1 MGLGMALAGLG
12 ALAKVGTGIVQG
24 IKANKL
30 EKQNIR
36 PVEQVQ
42 NEYFQ
47 NVADAERM
55 AQGGMQAQQYN
66 NAQQGIQ
73 RNQQGVLRVLG
84 RSASPGAGL
93 ASLLRGSN
101 DAQMNLDVNDA
112 NMRTQN
118 QRLLMSQRGVLAGQK
133 QNAFDWNQKSK
144 YLAQAS
150 RIQALRGAGAQ
161 NLMGGFN
168 DVVGMGT
175 ASEQPTSGLSG
186 LGSIGAGA
194 GTGLNA
200 ALQASMFAL

>member
-66 NAQQGIQ
+66 NNQQGIQ
-73 RNQQGVLRVLG
+73 RNQQGILRVLG
-84 RSASPGAGL
+84 RSANPGAGL

-101 DAQMNLDVNDA
+101 DAQLNLDVNDA

-118 QRLLMSQRGVLAGQK
+118 QRMLMGQRGILATQK

-161 NLMGGFN
+161 NLMGGFD
-168 DVVGMGT
+168 DVVKMGMS
-175 ASEQPTSGLSG
+175 SEQPDSSAGG

-200 ALQASMFAL
+200 ALRASMFAL